1 MTKFGCINP
10 MVDSIDET
18 VGLRVSFEDENIIH
32 LRPSGNAPELLCYG
46 EAKNFSTANKIVVT
60 TLSKIIKLDT
70 NLNT

>member
-10 MVDSIDET
+10 MVESI
-18 VGLRVSFEDENIIH
+18 DENIIH